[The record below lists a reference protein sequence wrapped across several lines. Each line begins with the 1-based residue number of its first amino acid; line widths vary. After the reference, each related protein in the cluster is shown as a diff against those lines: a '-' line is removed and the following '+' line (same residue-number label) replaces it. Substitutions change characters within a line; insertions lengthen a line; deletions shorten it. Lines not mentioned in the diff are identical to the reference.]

1 MENFENNENIDY
13 KKIQVEY
20 TKEYCKLLELHIF
33 EVYNIK
39 IKFNNLKNIFFPLLY
54 THGVESMSG
63 IQ

>member
-39 IKFNNLKNIFFPLLY
+39 IKFKMIFLFCRDLF
-54 THGVESMSG
+54 
-63 IQ
+63 